1 MKVFIFMYNSS
12 MENFH
17 IMWKFLN
24 ELVNFLLKKK
34 KSVFISHMI
43 SYSWFHFLKKKSSL
57 LYICVVVQLIPF
69 LVTLSCVHITSL
81 SHTCINTKPGTFWK
95 GYCPEKMASYYI
107 CTISCFHF
115 LLTVFCGNAFVRAAL
130 HISRKLYT
138 ICNQKFRLSPLGI
151 Q

>member
-24 ELVNFLLKKK
+24 ELVNIYWKKNLCLFPIWLVIAD
-34 KSVFISHMI
+34 SIS
-43 SYSWFHFLKKKSSL
+43 LKKKSSL

-69 LVTLSCVHITSL
+69 LVTSSCVHITSL
-81 SHTCINTKPGTFWK
+81 SYTCINTKPGTFWK

-115 LLTVFCGNAFVRAAL
+115 LLTDFCGNAFVRAAL

>member
-17 IMWKFLN
+17 IMWTFLN
-24 ELVNFLLKKK
+24 ELVNIYWKKNLCLFPIWLVIADSISLKKK
-34 KSVFISHMI
+34 IIFALYLCSCSTDSIFSHVI
-43 SYSWFHFLKKKSSL
+43 VCAHH
-57 LYICVVVQLIPF
+57 LI
-69 LVTLSCVHITSL
+69 ITYM
-81 SHTCINTKPGTFWK
+81 HNTKPGTFWK

>member
-24 ELVNFLLKKK
+24 ELVSIYWKK

-43 SYSWFHFLKKKSSL
+43 SYSWFHFFKKKIIFA
-57 LYICVVVQLIPF
+57 LY
-69 LVTLSCVHITSL
+69 LVTSSCVHITSL